1 MASDT
6 SYTTSDV
13 LSDDRIPSHY
23 PSTTTTNDETTNNFK
38 QSIKMS
44 TSTQPNQITTTPDS
58 RELWAES
65 VDSDAR
71 FAQQLESLGVTYPE
85 GDLTTKFFNQNN
97 VAFSNISTS
106 YNHRERA
113 QGKGKGKGTIED
125 YKEDDDRID
134 RNDSTSDATSSS
146 SSSQSP
152 SYALVNTANHHDN
165 NDNDHY
171 NNNNHFNNHY
181 NNNDDDGTTRALLV
195 QNQRLV
201 ARVKLLEET
210 LEKNTTTYQQ
220 DLHNNRTIINNHV
233 VQFTKLE
240 NKLESEMQHK
250 NQVVLSCEKMVV
262 DRVKRSTILHLN
274 TRDLLN
280 NEIKILKQNLKKEIE
295 MKHRERGQLE
305 GRIISLETLLTKNKN
320 KRVELENKLNENE
333 KKRLLEIDVYTIDR
347 NEYELRETL
356 HFQDMLKCQTL
367 LNNLQSCYQQ
377 TNNETTDT
385 LFALANEANR
395 VVANHPLSRFNGDN
409 GLGGSGYRYSDTT
422 TTATTTA
429 ALNTAATTSTTST
442 TSTISPPPPST
453 TTTMDNVILIEK
465 TINEHRDSKEQIHEL
480 EIEALRH
487 QLKMTT
493 IHWERRVALLEKRE
507 KALMLR
513 VVQAK
518 IKYDDNDKNDKNK
531 EKKVETKS
539 QETKTKT
546 KRVEAHLVRKRRSRR
561 RKKSSSSNQ
570 SNQFLSSSDHSSS
583 EDGNYSS
590 TASWSL
596 NESEI
601 VNNDDVP
608 DQDNKKKI
616 TSRSNQSNTKKR
628 RDRINRAKGA
638 YKGKRRTLGTLGTG
652 TRIIKRKN
660 HAVRDRSNNDDTGTS
675 RRSLKLSVSTSS
687 AELSREIR
695 EKGGFER
702 TRKNGNKKR
711 TK

>member
-1 MASDT
+1 MSFMASDT

-97 VAFSNISTS
+97 VAFT
-106 YNHRERA
+106 RA

-134 RNDSTSDATSSS
+134 RINRNDSTSDATSSS

-171 NNNNHFNNHY
+171 NNNNHYNNHY

>member
-97 VAFSNISTS
+97 VAFS
-106 YNHRERA
+106 
-113 QGKGKGKGTIED
+113 GKGKGTIED

-134 RNDSTSDATSSS
+134 RINRNDSTSDATSSS

-638 YKGKRRTLGTLGTG
+638 YKGKRRTLGTMGTG
-652 TRIIKRKN
+652 TRIQKKKSCCE
-660 HAVRDRSNNDDTGTS
+660 RSI
-675 RRSLKLSVSTSS
+675 
-687 AELSREIR
+687 E
-695 EKGGFER
+695 
-702 TRKNGNKKR
+702 
-711 TK
+711 